1 MANIVTAKEI
11 AQYLKLTEST
21 IYKLAST
28 GELPGF
34 RIGKSWRFDMDEILK
49 RIKDE
54 KESRAGQR
62 IKGGSAR
69 KMTARG
75 TQDESRMRT
84 LP

>member
-11 AQYLKLTEST
+11 AKYLKLTEST

-49 RIKDE
+49 RIKEE
-54 KESRAGQR
+54 KKSRAGQGS
-62 IKGGSAR
+62 KGGSAPG
-69 KMTARG
+69 MTTRG
-75 TQDESRMRT
+75 TRDES
-84 LP
+84 

>member
-54 KESRAGQR
+54 KENRAGQR
-62 IKGGSAR
+62 IKGGVCSKNDNKR
-69 KMTARG
+69 NPG
-75 TQDESRMRT
+75 
-84 LP
+84 

>member
-49 RIKDE
+49 SIRDK
-54 KESRAGQR
+54 KENRSGQR
-62 IKGGSAR
+62 IKGGSAGR
-69 KMTARG
+69 MTTRG
-75 TQDESRMRT
+75 SQDESRMHT

>member
-11 AQYLKLTEST
+11 AKYLKLTEST

-54 KESRAGQR
+54 KERRAGQGM
-62 IKGGSAR
+62 KGGAAPHMTKRGAR
-69 KMTARG
+69 
-75 TQDESRMRT
+75 DES
-84 LP
+84 

>member
-49 RIKDE
+49 RIEDE
-54 KESRAGQR
+54 KKSRAGQCVNHSGEGR
-62 IKGGSAR
+62 GCPKNRDKG
-69 KMTARG
+69 
-75 TQDESRMRT
+75 DEG
-84 LP
+84 